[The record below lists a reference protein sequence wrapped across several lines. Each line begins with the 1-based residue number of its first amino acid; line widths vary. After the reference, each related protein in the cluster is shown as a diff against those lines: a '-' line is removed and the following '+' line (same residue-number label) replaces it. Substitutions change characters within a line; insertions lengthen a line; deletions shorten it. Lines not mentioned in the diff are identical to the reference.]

1 MSDSVGKIT
10 LDLEVTSDIAGQVN
24 KISSIIAN
32 TLKSNLNN
40 KHSPFVFGT
49 INTHDLVLRFINREN
64 TFFYWDAGIAQFI
77 HNASNLRYIE
87 TNRNK

>member
-32 TLKSNLNN
+32 TLKSNLNKSTN
-40 KHSPFVFGT
+40 KVFG
-49 INTHDLVLRFINREN
+49 
-64 TFFYWDAGIAQFI
+64 
-77 HNASNLRYIE
+77 HNKS
-87 TNRNK
+87 T